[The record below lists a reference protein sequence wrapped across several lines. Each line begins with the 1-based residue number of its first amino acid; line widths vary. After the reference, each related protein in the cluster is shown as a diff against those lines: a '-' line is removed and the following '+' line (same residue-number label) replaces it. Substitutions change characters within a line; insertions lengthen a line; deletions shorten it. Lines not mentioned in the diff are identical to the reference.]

1 VFAAT
6 DTSTEAAT
14 EAATAAATQGQ
25 PGAERAPADLAT
37 EELARLLSRE
47 RLLLELLLFKLVT
60 LRQLL
65 ASGEVRFMSWASD
78 EVERAIEKVRKAE
91 LARALAVSELAA
103 ATARSEADFTLAR
116 LIETAPEPWTSI
128 FADHR
133 QGFGRLTAEINEAL
147 AATRRLASAG
157 SGAVTDMLDRLSG
170 GAPEPQFAGAAT
182 YGPGAQ
188 WETTAPAARWS
199 TRL

>member
-1 VFAAT
+1 VQSRPVDDQSA
-6 DTSTEAAT
+6 
-14 EAATAAATQGQ
+14 
-25 PGAERAPADLAT
+25 AERTPADLAT

-65 ASGEVRFMSWASD
+65 ASGEVRFLSWAGD
-78 EVERAIEKVRKAE
+78 EVERAIDKVRKAE

-103 ATARSEADFTLAR
+103 AAGRSEADFTLAR
-116 LIETAPEPWTSI
+116 LVESTPEPWCSI

-133 QGFGRLTAEINEAL
+133 QGFSRLSAEINEAL
-147 AATRRLASAG
+147 AATRRLATSGSA
-157 SGAVTDMLDRLSG
+157 AVTDMLDRLSG
-170 GAPEPQFAGAAT
+170 SAPEPQFAGAAT

-188 WETTAPAARWS
+188 WDTSAPAARWS

>member
-1 VFAAT
+1 MSSAT
-6 DTSTEAAT
+6 DTSTG
-14 EAATAAATQGQ
+14 TAVQGR
-25 PGAERAPADLAT
+25 PVDDRPAAERTPADLAT

-65 ASGEVRFMSWASD
+65 ACGEVRFLSWASD
-78 EVERAIEKVRKAE
+78 EVERAIDKVRKAE
-91 LARALAVSELAA
+91 LARALSVSELAA
-103 ATARSEADFTLAR
+103 ATDRSEADFTLAR
-116 LIETAPEPWTSI
+116 LVESAPEPWASI

-133 QGFGRLTAEINEAL
+133 QGFRRLSAEINEAL
-147 AATRRLASAG
+147 AATRRLAASGSA
-157 SGAVTDMLDRLSG
+157 AVTDMLERLSG
-170 GAPEPQFAGAAT
+170 SAPEPQFAGAST

-188 WETTAPAARWS
+188 WETAAPAARWS

>member
-1 VFAAT
+1 VPSASDAA
-6 DTSTEAAT
+6 
-14 EAATAAATQGQ
+14 GQ
-25 PGAERAPADLAT
+25 SRPVDDRSGAERTPADLAT

-65 ASGEVRFMSWASD
+65 ASGEVRFLAWAGD
-78 EVERAIEKVRKAE
+78 EVERAVDKVRKAE

-103 ATARSEADFTLAR
+103 ATGRFEADFALSQ
-116 LIETAPEPWTSI
+116 LVESAPEPWATI

-133 QGFGRLTAEINEAL
+133 QGFTRLSAEINETL
-147 AATRRLASAG
+147 AANRRLAA
-157 SGAVTDMLDRLSG
+157 SGAGAVSDMLDRLSG
-170 GAPEPQFAGAAT
+170 GTPEPQFSGAAT

-188 WETTAPAARWS
+188 WDNTQPAARWS

>member
-1 VFAAT
+1 VSDAAV
-6 DTSTEAAT
+6 DGRPAPS
-14 EAATAAATQGQ
+14 
-25 PGAERAPADLAT
+25 ERTPADLAT

-47 RLLLELLLFKLVT
+47 RLLLELLLFKLVS

-65 ASGEVRFMSWASD
+65 ASGEVRFIGWASD

-103 ATARSEADFTLAR
+103 STGRSDVEFTLAR
-116 LIETAPEPWTSI
+116 LVESAPEPWASI

-133 QGFGRLTAEINEAL
+133 QGFGRLSAEINEAL
-147 AATRRLASAG
+147 AATRRLANSGSA
-157 SGAVTDMLDRLSG
+157 AVSEMLDRLSG
-170 GAPEPQFAGAAT
+170 GVAEPQFAGAAT

-188 WETTAPAARWS
+188 WDVAAPSARWS

>member
-6 DTSTEAAT
+6 DAAT
-14 EAATAAATQGQ
+14 DTAPQGQ
-25 PGAERAPADLAT
+25 PVDDRPAAERTTADLAT

-103 ATARSEADFTLAR
+103 ATGRSEADFTLAR

-133 QGFGRLTAEINEAL
+133 QGFSRLTAEINEAL

-157 SGAVTDMLDRLSG
+157 AGAVTDMLDRLSG